1 MPAAAGVDTLGGV
14 LARALEGAVNPQRQR
29 SNEAAFHWPIRV
41 YYEDTDC
48 GGVVYHTGYL
58 RFLERA
64 RTEWL
69 RAMGF
74 EQSRLRHELGVLF
87 VVRTI
92 QAEYRKPAVL
102 DDELDVATK
111 VVREG
116 RTRLHFRQIISR
128 VSASGATL
136 LEGRIQVVCLDADSL
151 RPRAI
156 PDCLPVES
164 LPNGC

>member
-1 MPAAAGVDTLGGV
+1 M
-14 LARALEGAVNPQRQR
+14 NSQRQL
-29 SNEAAFHWPIRV
+29 SVEAAFHWPVRV
-41 YYEDTDC
+41 YYEDTDS

-69 RAMGF
+69 RAQGF

-87 VVRTI
+87 AVRAL

-102 DDELDVATK
+102 DDELDVETR
-111 VVREG
+111 VMREG
-116 RTRLHFRQIISR
+116 RTRLHFRQTISR
-128 VSASGATL
+128 VSASGAVL
-136 LEGRIQVVCLDADSL
+136 LEARIQVVCLAAGSL

-156 PDCLPVES
+156 PACLPLES